1 MFSKPQLKTA
11 GSAFAVGLVV
21 LGLLLG
27 ATGGA
32 VGQTATTTATP
43 TTTTTTT
50 DSGVTLANSTVSV
63 DNDTRSVYA
72 DLAAGAN
79 SSVDLE
85 VTFSGVDSNGN
96 ETELKTRSIALNASE
111 ERLVERTNVNTSKFD
126 SYRVMVTAPN
136 LNSTEATAE
145 AGKVAEV
152 AGGGGGFGIGG
163 GVGSIGTVGIVVIVA
178 GALLVLRRDD

>member
-1 MFSKPQLKTA
+1 MFSNTQLKTA
-11 GSAFAVGLVV
+11 GSGLMLVLVVVGLLV
-21 LGLLLG
+21 G

-32 VGQTATTTATP
+32 IAQEGTATP
-43 TTTTTTT
+43 TAT
-50 DSGVTLANSTVSV
+50 DSGSGVELVNSTVSV

-72 DLAAGAN
+72 DVAAGN
-79 SSVDLE
+79 SSVDLT
-85 VTFSGVDSNGN
+85 VTFAGVDADGN
-96 ETELKTRSIALNASE
+96 ETELEERSVTVNASE
-111 ERLVERTNVNTSKFD
+111 EQLVERSDVNTSAYE

-145 AGKVAEV
+145 VGKVAEV

-163 GVGSIGTVGIVVIVA
+163 GAGSIGTVGIVVVVA